1 MGVRSVLELVIWSG
15 LTMTRTASR
24 IAEAMLE
31 GLFVVATW
39 IALLIVGVA
48 MAFQRGGRSW
58 TDPSDARATSR
69 SADRSAR
76 RAPHR

>member
-39 IALLIVGVA
+39 IALLSSRA
-48 MAFQRGGRSW
+48 MAFQCGGLRW
-58 TDPSDARATSR
+58 TDPSDARATAR
-69 SADRSAR
+69 STDSSPR
-76 RAPHR
+76 RAPLR